1 MDKTNFFIYMSL
13 IQLIIV
19 SIIFFLSGE
28 LIAIIF
34 LVLFICIDVST
45 LLFDFMDT
53 RNREVAR
60 ETQKQIMEALDYARQ
75 IKQGKSDIQ
84 LLREELAI
92 LLEKEHV
99 QIINKPIPPLLEVKP
114 EEGEY
119 RIIKK
124 G

>member
-45 LLFDFMDT
+45 LLFDFMET
-53 RNREVAR
+53 RNREIAR
-60 ETQKQIMEALDYARQ
+60 ETQRQIMEALDYSRQ
-75 IKQGKSDIQ
+75 VKQGKSDIQ
-84 LLREELAI
+84 LLREELAL

-99 QIINKPIPPLLEVKP
+99 QIHNTQPKQLEIKP

-124 G
+124 

>member
-1 MDKTNFFIYMSL
+1 MDRANFFIYMSL
-13 IQLIIV
+13 MQFIIV

-60 ETQKQIMEALDYARQ
+60 ETQRQIMEALDYSRQ
-75 IKQGKSDIQ
+75 VKQGKSDIQ
-84 LLREELAI
+84 LLREELAL

-99 QIINKPIPPLLEVKP
+99 QIINKPIPPLIEVKP

-124 G
+124 

>member
-60 ETQKQIMEALDYARQ
+60 ETQRQIMEALDYSRQ
-75 IKQGKSDIQ
+75 VKQGKSDIQ
-84 LLREELAI
+84 LLREELAL

-99 QIINKPIPPLLEVKP
+99 QIINKPIPPLIEVRP

-124 G
+124 

>member
-60 ETQKQIMEALDYARQ
+60 ETQRQIMEALDYSRQ
-75 IKQGKSDIQ
+75 VKQGKSDIQ
-84 LLREELAI
+84 LLREELAL

-99 QIINKPIPPLLEVKP
+99 QIINKPIPPLIEVKP

-124 G
+124 

>member
-1 MDKTNFFIYMSL
+1 MSL

-45 LLFDFMDT
+45 LLFDFMET
-53 RNREVAR
+53 RNREIAR
-60 ETQKQIMEALDYARQ
+60 ETQRQIMEALDYSRQ
-75 IKQGKSDIQ
+75 VKQGKSDIQ
-84 LLREELAI
+84 LLREELAL

-99 QIINKPIPPLLEVKP
+99 QIINKPIPPLIEIKP

-124 G
+124 

>member
-1 MDKTNFFIYMSL
+1 MDRANFFIYMSL

-28 LIAIIF
+28 LIAIIL

-53 RNREVAR
+53 RNREIAR
-60 ETQKQIMEALDYARQ
+60 ETQRQIMEALDYSRQ
-75 IKQGKSDIQ
+75 VKQGKSDIQ
-84 LLREELAI
+84 LLREELAL

-99 QIINKPIPPLLEVKP
+99 QIINKPIPPLIEVKP

-124 G
+124 

>member
-60 ETQKQIMEALDYARQ
+60 ETQRQIMEALDYSRQ
-75 IKQGKSDIQ
+75 VKQGKSDIQ
-84 LLREELAI
+84 LLREELAL

-99 QIINKPIPPLLEVKP
+99 QIINKPIPPLIEIKP

-124 G
+124 

>member
-1 MDKTNFFIYMSL
+1 MDRANFFIYMSL

-45 LLFDFMDT
+45 LLFDFMET
-53 RNREVAR
+53 RNREIAR
-60 ETQKQIMEALDYARQ
+60 ETQRQIMEALDYSRQ
-75 IKQGKSDIQ
+75 VKQGKSDIQ
-84 LLREELAI
+84 LLREELAL

-99 QIINKPIPPLLEVKP
+99 QIINKPIPPLIEIKP

-124 G
+124 